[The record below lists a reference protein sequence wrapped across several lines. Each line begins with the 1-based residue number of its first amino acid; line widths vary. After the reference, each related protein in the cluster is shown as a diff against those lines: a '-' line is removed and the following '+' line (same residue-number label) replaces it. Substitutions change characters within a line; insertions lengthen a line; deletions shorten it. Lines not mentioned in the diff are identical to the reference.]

1 MAFLD
6 LFRGR
11 SQPRKT
17 EAPVARARFEAAEQ
31 GDDYKH
37 WAGADAF
44 AADAALSPAKRRTMR
59 NRARHERVNNSYLA
73 GISAT
78 LASDLIGTGPRLQ
91 LDIGDTEAGRQ
102 VERAF
107 YDWGTLIDLP
117 AKLRTMREALV
128 VDGEAFALMTNNPRL
143 PGVQLDLRLI
153 EAEMV
158 ATPTEMMRQTI
169 TPEGNTVDG
178 LEFDATGNVIAFQ
191 VLNFHPGSNFR
202 INNLEFARVPA
213 AAMIHW
219 FRRIRPGQN
228 RGMPEVTPALR
239 LFGQLRRYTEAVI
252 AAAET
257 AADFAAFIHSNSPAA
272 EVDEVDSFA
281 ELEIRKRALVTLP
294 EGWDISQLKA
304 EQPTST
310 YKDFKREILGEI
322 ARCLNI
328 PFNVAA
334 LDSSSYNYAS
344 GRMDH
349 QVYGMNQRVDRDH
362 LERIC
367 LDRVFAAWVNEASLA
382 GVIPDGLPPF
392 SEWNWAWVWDGKD
405 HVDPGKEANAA
416 ETRLRTLT
424 TSLASEYARQGKRWD
439 VELRQIAAERQL
451 MAELG
456 LSMNPVAPAAAPMP
470 PEDVEAVRAA
480 ASVRAIVVHGPPA
493 SGKSTFVQKNKG
505 PRDVVFDF
513 DRIMQALSG
522 NDPHQKTKPLIEYC
536 LDIRD
541 LIIQKAKVA
550 NGIDKTWVIVTRV
563 KDEFRRAM
571 SDLSPE
577 YVHMNTSLEE
587 CLKRVDADPHRSAVA
602 EEMKKV
608 IRDYFAEQESAA
620 ATRWHPA
627 LEEAEA

>member
-6 LFRGR
+6 LFRGNTK
-11 SQPRKT
+11 PRKA
-17 EAPVARARFEAAEQ
+17 EVPVARARFEAAEQ

-44 AADAALSPAKRRTMR
+44 SADAALSPAKRRTMR

-78 LASDLIGTGPRLQ
+78 LAGDLIGTGPRLQ
-91 LDIGDTEAGRQ
+91 LDIGDAEAART
-102 VERAF
+102 VERAW

-128 VDGEAFALMTNNPRL
+128 VDGEAFGMMVNNPRL

-153 EAEMV
+153 EADMV
-158 ATPTEMMRQTI
+158 ATPTELMRQTI

-178 LEFDATGNVIAFQ
+178 LEFDEVGNVLAYQ

-202 INNLEFARVPA
+202 VNNLMFSRVPA
-213 AAMIHW
+213 AAMVHW
-219 FRRIRPGQN
+219 FRKIRPGQN
-228 RGMPEVTPALR
+228 RGMPEVAPALR

-281 ELEIRKRALVTLP
+281 ELEIRKRSLVTLP

-310 YKDFKREILGEI
+310 YKDFKREILNEI
-322 ARCLNI
+322 ARCMQI

-349 QVYGMNQRVDRDH
+349 QVYGMVQRVDRDQI
-362 LERIC
+362 ERIC
-367 LDRVFAAWVNEASLA
+367 LDRVLSAWVNEASLV
-382 GVIPDGLPPF
+382 GMIPDGLPPF

-439 VELRQIAAERQL
+439 VELRQIAAERAL

-456 LSMNPVAPAAAPMP
+456 LNAAPAA
-470 PEDVEAVRAA
+470 D
-480 ASVRAIVVHGPPA
+480 GLPA
-493 SGKSTFVQKNKG
+493 FQEV
-505 PRDVVFDF
+505 
-513 DRIMQALSG
+513 
-522 NDPHQKTKPLIEYC
+522 
-536 LDIRD
+536 
-541 LIIQKAKVA
+541 
-550 NGIDKTWVIVTRV
+550 
-563 KDEFRRAM
+563 DE
-571 SDLSPE
+571 
-577 YVHMNTSLEE
+577 
-587 CLKRVDADPHRSAVA
+587 
-602 EEMKKV
+602 
-608 IRDYFAEQESAA
+608 
-620 ATRWHPA
+620 
-627 LEEAEA
+627 

>member
-1 MAFLD
+1 
-6 LFRGR
+6 
-11 SQPRKT
+11 
-17 EAPVARARFEAAEQ
+17 
-31 GDDYKH
+31 
-37 WAGADAF
+37 
-44 AADAALSPAKRRTMR
+44 
-59 NRARHERVNNSYLA
+59 
-73 GISAT
+73 
-78 LASDLIGTGPRLQ
+78 
-91 LDIGDTEAGRQ
+91 
-102 VERAF
+102 
-107 YDWGTLIDLP
+107 
-117 AKLRTMREALV
+117 
-128 VDGEAFALMTNNPRL
+128 
-143 PGVQLDLRLI
+143 
-153 EAEMV
+153 MV

-178 LEFDATGNVIAFQ
+178 VEFDEVGNAIAYQ

-202 INNLEFARVPA
+202 INNLMFSRVPA

-228 RGMPEVTPALR
+228 RGMPEVAPALR

-257 AADFAAFIHSNSPAA
+257 AADFAAFIHSNSPAS
-272 EVDEVDSFA
+272 EVDEVESFA
-281 ELEIRKRALVTLP
+281 ELEIRKRTLTTLP
-294 EGWDISQLKA
+294 EGWNISQLKA

-310 YKDFKREILGEI
+310 YRDFKREILQEI
-322 ARCLNI
+322 ARCLQI

-349 QVYGMNQRVDRDH
+349 QVYGMVQRVDRDH

-367 LDRVFAAWVNEASLA
+367 LDRVLSAWVNEASLA
-382 GVIPDGLPPF
+382 GMIPEGLPPF

-416 ETRLRTLT
+416 ETRLRTMT
-424 TSLASEYARQGKRWD
+424 TSLATEYARQGKRWD
-439 VELRQIAAERQL
+439 VELRQIAAERAL

-456 LSMNPVAPAAAPMP
+456 LSANPDAAAGPGL
-470 PEDVEAVRAA
+470 PEDAQAVRAA
-480 ASVRAIVVHGPPA
+480 ASVKAVVVHGAPA
-493 SGKSTFVQKNKG
+493 SGKSTYVQKNKG

-541 LIIQKAKVA
+541 LIIQKAKSA

-571 SDLSPE
+571 ADLSPE
-577 YVHMNTSLEE
+577 YVHMNTSMEE
-587 CLKRVDADPHRSAVA
+587 CLKRVDADSHRSAVA

-620 ATRWHPA
+620 ATQWHPV